1 MRRVWIVAALVTIW
15 LSACG
20 GEAAPTPS
28 LEPTPA
34 RPTSTPP
41 PTATPIVTPTEPA
54 AGPGAQA
61 GLPLLASE
69 GEYFS
74 ASGACAACHT
84 NLTDDSGADVSL
96 DTAWRSTTM
105 ANSARDPYW
114 QASVSAEV
122 LRSPGQ
128 QAVIEDSCA
137 TCHMP
142 MARFTSTADG
152 GTAAVLG
159 DGYLDPANPLH
170 DLAMDGVSCTL
181 CHQIRET
188 NLGPGSY
195 DGNFTIDTEL
205 PRGQRPIFGPYSTD
219 ETQAAIMQ
227 SVSGYVPAQ
236 AVPWGQGLHLAQS
249 ELCATCH
256 TLYTPFVDAD
266 GQPAEFPEQVP
277 YLEWFY
283 SDYRSTATCQ
293 ECHMPPAE
301 GGVRISFAST
311 TPRSPFSQH
320 MFVGGNVFMLDILRT
335 FGEELGVTASGSQF
349 EATMARTLDQL
360 QTETA
365 SIAFDE
371 IHASGS
377 RLTAEVS
384 IESQVGHK
392 FPTSFPSRRVW
403 IHFLMQDAS
412 GRTVFES
419 GAVNPDGSIVGND
432 NDADP
437 ADYEPHYQAIVSPDQ
452 VQIYEAILG
461 TTSGEVTTS
470 LLGATTYLK
479 DNRLLPSGFEKSAPY
494 TDIAVRGGAFEDP
507 DFVGG
512 GDRIQYSIDLGSAQ
526 APFTVTVELLYQSVG
541 YRWAQNLASLESDE
555 ISRFLGYYAG
565 VPNVPVLI
573 ASQTVEVGE

>member
-1 MRRVWIVAALVTIW
+1 MRKTWIGAAVALAW
-15 LSACG
+15 LGACTTQ
-20 GEAAPTPS
+20 ATPTS
-28 LEPTPA
+28 TLAPTPA

-41 PTATPIVTPTEPA
+41 PTATLVLTPTEQ
-54 AGPGAQA
+54 GSLPGQQP
-61 GLPLLASE
+61 GLPLPAE
-69 GEYFS
+69 RGEFFS
-74 ASGACAACHT
+74 ASGACSACHT
-84 NLTDDSGADVSL
+84 DLTDDSGADVSL
-96 DTAWRSTTM
+96 DTAWRSTSM
-105 ANSARDPYW
+105 GNSSRDPYW
-114 QASVSAEV
+114 QASVRAEV
-122 LRSPGQ
+122 LRLPDRQ
-128 QAVIEDSCA
+128 PVIEDTCA

-142 MARFTSTADG
+142 MARFTSAAGG
-152 GTAAVLG
+152 GTGTILG
-159 DGYLDPANPLH
+159 DGYLDPDNPLH

-188 NLGPGSY
+188 NLGPESY
-195 DGNFTIDTEL
+195 NGNFSIDTEL
-205 PRGQRPIFGPYSTD
+205 PQGQRPIFGPYSTD
-219 ETQAAIMQ
+219 ETLAAIMQ

-236 AVPWGQGLHLAQS
+236 AVAWGQGLHLAQS

-256 TLYTPFVDAD
+256 TLYTPFVDIA

-283 SDYRSTATCQ
+283 SDYRGTATCQ
-293 ECHMPPAE
+293 ECHMPSAE
-301 GGVRISFAST
+301 GGVRISSAST

-320 MFVGGNVFMLDILRT
+320 LFVGGNVFMLDVLRT

-349 EATMARTLDQL
+349 EATIAQTLNQL

-365 SIAFDE
+365 SIAFGE

-392 FPTSFPSRRVW
+392 FPTSFPSRRAW
-403 IHFLMQDAS
+403 IHFLVQDAS
-412 GRTVFES
+412 GQTVFES
-419 GAVNPDGSIVGND
+419 GAVNPDGSIVGNG

-437 ADYEPHYQAIVSPDQ
+437 TDFEPHYQAIVSPDQ

-461 TTSGEVTTS
+461 TTSRQVTTS
-470 LLGATTYLK
+470 LFGAATYLK

-494 TDIAVRGGAFEDP
+494 TDIAVRGGAFDDP

-512 GDRIQYSIDLGSAQ
+512 GDHILYSIDLGSAQ

-541 YRWAQNLASLESDE
+541 YRWAQNLALFQSDE
-555 ISRFLGYYAG
+555 ISRFLGYYAD
-565 VPNVPVLI
+565 VPNVPVVI
-573 ASQTVEVGE
+573 SSQTVEVGE